1 MKYGYSRCSTTETRQ
16 DIDRQKR
23 ELMLLG
29 VLEEHI
35 YWEYESG
42 AKKNRPELT
51 KLLEVIKPG
60 DSIYTTEVSRLSRST
75 AHLCEILE
83 IVKNKKIKLVIGSFC
98 VDCTGEEIDPMTKG
112 MLLMWA
118 VFAEMERD
126 IIAERVKSGLQ
137 NARTK
142 GKRLGRPELTEESIP
157 DEFMRYYVR
166 YINGQLN
173 ITEIAK
179 IMGISRATIYRYIK
193 VIEKNKGIE

>member
-75 AHLCEILE
+75 AHICEILE

>member
-166 YINGQLN
+166 YINVQLN
-173 ITEIAK
+173 ITEIAN

>member
-42 AKKNRPELT
+42 EKKNRPELT

>member
-1 MKYGYSRCSTTETRQ
+1 
-16 DIDRQKR
+16 
-23 ELMLLG
+23 
-29 VLEEHI
+29 
-35 YWEYESG
+35 
-42 AKKNRPELT
+42 
-51 KLLEVIKPG
+51 
-60 DSIYTTEVSRLSRST
+60 
-75 AHLCEILE
+75 
-83 IVKNKKIKLVIGSFC
+83 
-98 VDCTGEEIDPMTKG
+98 MTKG